1 MKGKMLWGMTM
12 KKTQRPKDHLTGAA
26 WVNNPDI
33 MTSIQRKKSVN
44 ASVQILNLFF
54 FVKKSKQTIF
64 YLPNHTYFYLSS
76 EIYADTR
83 NLSNRIC
90 DIILS
95 SGCDKAKY

>member
-12 KKTQRPKDHLTGAA
+12 KKTQRPKDYLTGAA

-54 FVKKSKQTIF
+54 
-64 YLPNHTYFYLSS
+64 L
-76 EIYADTR
+76 
-83 NLSNRIC
+83 
-90 DIILS
+90 
-95 SGCDKAKY
+95 